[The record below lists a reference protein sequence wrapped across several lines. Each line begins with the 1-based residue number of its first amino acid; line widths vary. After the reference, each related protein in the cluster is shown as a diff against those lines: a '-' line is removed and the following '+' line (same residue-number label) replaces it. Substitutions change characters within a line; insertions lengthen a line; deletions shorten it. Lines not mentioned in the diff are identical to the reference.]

1 MGPIG
6 YAYTEKEIYY
16 QELAHV
22 IIEADKSQDLQ
33 SASWKPTRTN
43 GIIQSEFESLGRRRV
58 NHVNTSPTLSPKT
71 GED

>member
-33 SASWKPTRTN
+33 SASWRPGKLRVSF
-43 GIIQSEFESLGRRRV
+43 QSESEA
-58 NHVNTSPTLSPKT
+58 
-71 GED
+71 